1 MSAVDSRF
9 RFTIWIIK
17 VHIYIYI
24 YMNLRF
30 MFISSAIHTN
40 QGFNT
45 HINAPAVIRNR
56 ALSLII
62 NQSQQM
68 QKFFI
73 LNFYMI
79 YNNVKLTYKYKYNT
93 YVQCHV
99 GSPWPRFQ
107 ALMFSFSLP
116 DPHSVGT
123 LGLWSTG
130 GNNSSDVMTSVV
142 QISSQNF

>member
-1 MSAVDSRF
+1 
-9 RFTIWIIK
+9 
-17 VHIYIYI
+17 
-24 YMNLRF
+24 

-45 HINAPAVIRNR
+45 HINAPAAIRNR

-62 NQSQQM
+62 NQSQQT

-93 YVQCHV
+93 YV
-99 GSPWPRFQ
+99 
-107 ALMFSFSLP
+107 
-116 DPHSVGT
+116 
-123 LGLWSTG
+123 
-130 GNNSSDVMTSVV
+130 
-142 QISSQNF
+142 

>member
-1 MSAVDSRF
+1 
-9 RFTIWIIK
+9 
-17 VHIYIYI
+17 
-24 YMNLRF
+24 MNLWF

-45 HINAPAVIRNR
+45 HINAPAAIRNR

-62 NQSQQM
+62 NQSQQT

-93 YVQCHV
+93 YV
-99 GSPWPRFQ
+99 
-107 ALMFSFSLP
+107 
-116 DPHSVGT
+116 
-123 LGLWSTG
+123 
-130 GNNSSDVMTSVV
+130 
-142 QISSQNF
+142 

>member
-1 MSAVDSRF
+1 
-9 RFTIWIIK
+9 
-17 VHIYIYI
+17 
-24 YMNLRF
+24 MNLRF

-45 HINAPAVIRNR
+45 HINAPAATRNR

-73 LNFYMI
+73 LNFNMI

-93 YVQCHV
+93 YV
-99 GSPWPRFQ
+99 
-107 ALMFSFSLP
+107 
-116 DPHSVGT
+116 
-123 LGLWSTG
+123 
-130 GNNSSDVMTSVV
+130 
-142 QISSQNF
+142 

>member
-1 MSAVDSRF
+1 
-9 RFTIWIIK
+9 
-17 VHIYIYI
+17 
-24 YMNLRF
+24 MNLRF

-45 HINAPAVIRNR
+45 HINAPAAIRNR

-73 LNFYMI
+73 LNFNMI

-93 YVQCHV
+93 YV
-99 GSPWPRFQ
+99 
-107 ALMFSFSLP
+107 
-116 DPHSVGT
+116 
-123 LGLWSTG
+123 
-130 GNNSSDVMTSVV
+130 
-142 QISSQNF
+142 

>member
-1 MSAVDSRF
+1 
-9 RFTIWIIK
+9 
-17 VHIYIYI
+17 
-24 YMNLRF
+24 MNLRF

-45 HINAPAVIRNR
+45 HINAPAAIRNR

-68 QKFFI
+68 QKFLI

-93 YVQCHV
+93 YV
-99 GSPWPRFQ
+99 
-107 ALMFSFSLP
+107 
-116 DPHSVGT
+116 
-123 LGLWSTG
+123 
-130 GNNSSDVMTSVV
+130 
-142 QISSQNF
+142 